1 METGKYVKQIQAE
14 QCNTIFLDIGKNG
27 SSLTSIEGIATNS
40 AIHAILS
47 EMAVCYSAPIV

>member
-14 QCNTIFLDIGKNG
+14 QRNTIFLDIGKNG

-40 AIHAILS
+40 AIHGILS